1 MKKLVPFLLIFV
13 LVLSS
18 CYYLGD
24 EDISQDPVVETNVA
38 QILTQGAHNR
48 SEENDETIATPAPEG
63 MPYPVSGVGGPDAE
77 SKEPALEA
85 EIPTE
90 TEAET
95 PETTEEAAESLPETP
110 IGENLPWSG
119 TSIYNESFDSNSYWN
134 FENPYL
140 LSKVGNGQL
149 EFTSKGTPWW
159 TSYYTTKPEV
169 QNGYYETSLSMLNC
183 TPNDRIGLVFRLKT
197 SGDFYYMGLTCDGK
211 WGFSQYTSDNR
222 IIDLLPYETSDALNP
237 VGETN
242 QLGVLANGN
251 DFEFYINRQK
261 VGSATNDSLPKAGFF
276 GFTTM
281 SAGTQNFKTL
291 IDRLEVWEK

>member
-1 MKKLVPFLLIFV
+1 MKKLVPVLLV
-13 LVLSS
+13 LILILSS
-18 CYYLGD
+18 CYYIGD

-38 QILTQGAHNR
+38 QILTQAAQNR
-48 SEENDETIATPAPEG
+48 SEENDETIATPGPEEL
-63 MPYPVSGVGGPDAE
+63 PYPVAGVGGEDAE

-85 EIPTE
+85 ENPP
-90 TEAET
+90 EAET
-95 PETTEEAAESLPETP
+95 PENTEEPAETSA
-110 IGENLPWSG
+110 GENLPWSG
-119 TSIYNESFDSNSYWN
+119 ARLYNGPFDSIYWN

-140 LSKVGNGQL
+140 KSKVDNGQL

-169 QNGYYETSLSMLNC
+169 QNGYFETSFSMPNC
-183 TPNDRIGLVFRLKT
+183 NANDRFGLVFRLKV

-222 IIDLLPYETSDALNP
+222 IIDILPYEASDALNP
-237 VGETN
+237 INETN

-261 VGSATNDSLPKAGFF
+261 VGSATNGNLLEAGFF

-291 IDRLEVWEK
+291 IDSLEVWEK

>member
-1 MKKLVPFLLIFV
+1 MKKLVPVLLILV

-18 CYYLGD
+18 CYYIGD

-38 QILTQGAHNR
+38 QILTQAAQNR
-48 SEENDETIATPAPEG
+48 TEENDETIATPGPEEL
-63 MPYPVSGVGGPDAE
+63 PNPVAGVGGPDAE

-85 EIPTE
+85 EIPSG

-95 PETTEEAAESLPETP
+95 PENSEEPTESLPETSTD
-110 IGENLPWSG
+110 ENLPWSG
-119 TSIYNESFDSNSYWN
+119 TSLYSEGFDSNGFWN

-140 LSKVGNGQL
+140 LSKIGNGQL
-149 EFTSKGTPWW
+149 EFTSKGSPWW

-169 QNGYYETSLSMLNC
+169 QNGYFETEVSMPNC
-183 TPNDRIGLVFRLKT
+183 QTNDRFGLVFRLKI

-222 IIDLLPYETSDALNP
+222 VIDILPYETSDALNP
-237 VGETN
+237 VSETN

-261 VGSATNDSLPKAGFF
+261 VGSATDGSLPEAGFF
-276 GFTTM
+276 GFM
-281 SAGTQNFKTL
+281 SRTVGTQNFKTL

>member
-1 MKKLVPFLLIFV
+1 MKKLVPVLLVLI
-13 LVLSS
+13 LVLSG
-18 CYYLGD
+18 CYYPAD

-38 QILTQGAHNR
+38 QILTQAAQNR
-48 SEENDETIATPAPEG
+48 AEEIDETIATPGPEEL
-63 MPYPVSGVGGPDAE
+63 PYPVAGVGGSDSE
-77 SKEPALEA
+77 SKEPAIEA
-85 EIPTE
+85 ENPPE

-95 PETTEEAAESLPETP
+95 PENNEEPAETST
-110 IGENLPWSG
+110 GENLPWSG
-119 TSIYNESFDSNSYWN
+119 TSLYTESFDSNNYWN

-140 LSKVGNGQL
+140 LSKVSSGQL

-169 QNGYYETSLSMLNC
+169 QNGYFETEISMPNC
-183 TPNDRIGLVFRLKT
+183 QANDRFGLVFRLKV

-222 IIDLLPYETSDALNP
+222 IIDILPYETSDALKP
-237 VGETN
+237 VNETN
-242 QLGVLANGN
+242 QLGVLAKGS

-261 VGSATNDSLPKAGFF
+261 VGSATNGSLPEAGFF

-281 SAGTQNFKTL
+281 SAGTRNFKTL

>member
-1 MKKLVPFLLIFV
+1 MKKLVPVLIV
-13 LVLSS
+13 LILVLSG
-18 CYYLGD
+18 CYYPAD

-38 QILTQGAHNR
+38 LILTQAAHNR
-48 SEENDETIATPAPEG
+48 SEENSETIATPGPEEL
-63 MPYPVSGVGGPDAE
+63 PYPITGVGGSDAE

-85 EIPTE
+85 ENLP
-90 TEAET
+90 EAET
-95 PETTEEAAESLPETP
+95 PENTEEAAESLPEDSS
-110 IGENLPWSG
+110 GENLPWSG
-119 TSIYNESFDSNSYWN
+119 ASLYSGPFDNSYWN

-140 LSKVGNGQL
+140 LSEVENGQL

-169 QNGYYETSLSMLNC
+169 QNGYFETEISMPNC
-183 TPNDRIGLVFRLKT
+183 QANDRFGLVFRLKV

-222 IIDLLPYETSDALNP
+222 IIDILPYEASDALNP
-237 VGETN
+237 VSETN
-242 QLGVLANGN
+242 QLGVLANGS

-261 VGSATNDSLPKAGFF
+261 VGSTTNNNLPEAGFF
-276 GFTTM
+276 GFMTM

-291 IDRLEVWEK
+291 IDSLEVWEM

>member
-1 MKKLVPFLLIFV
+1 MKKLVPVLLV
-13 LVLSS
+13 LILILSS
-18 CYYLGD
+18 CYYPAD

-38 QILTQGAHNR
+38 QILTQAAQNR
-48 SEENDETIATPAPEG
+48 SEENDETIATPAPEEL
-63 MPYPVSGVGGPDAE
+63 PYPVAGVGGSDVE

-90 TEAET
+90 AEAET
-95 PETTEEAAESLPETP
+95 SENSEEPAETSTA
-110 IGENLPWSG
+110 ENLPWSG
-119 TSIYNESFDSNSYWN
+119 TSLYSETFDSNTYWN

-140 LSKVGNGQL
+140 LSKVADGQL

-169 QNGYYETSLSMLNC
+169 QDGYYETSLSMPNC
-183 TPNDRIGLVFRLKT
+183 NANDRIGLVFRLKI
-197 SGDFYYMGLTCDGK
+197 SGDFYFMGLTCDGK

-222 IIDLLPYETSDALNP
+222 IIDILPYEASDALNP
-237 VGETN
+237 VSETN
-242 QLGVLANGN
+242 QLGVLAKGS

-261 VGSATNDSLPKAGFF
+261 VGSATNNSLPEAGFF
-276 GFTTM
+276 GFMTM

-291 IDRLEVWEK
+291 IDSLEVWEK

>member
-1 MKKLVPFLLIFV
+1 MKKLVPLLFV
-13 LVLSS
+13 LILMLSS
-18 CYYLGD
+18 CYYPAD

-38 QILTQGAHNR
+38 QILTLAAQSR
-48 SEENDETIATPAPEG
+48 SEENSETIATPAPEEL
-63 MPYPVSGVGGPDAE
+63 PYPVTGVGGPDSE
-77 SKEPALEA
+77 SKEPAVEA

-90 TEAET
+90 VEADTSENIEEPTETSTA
-95 PETTEEAAESLPETP
+95 
-110 IGENLPWSG
+110 ENLPWSG
-119 TSIYNESFDSNSYWN
+119 TSLYSESFDSNSYWN

-169 QNGYYETSLSMLNC
+169 QNGYYETSLNMLNC
-183 TPNDRIGLVFRLKT
+183 KPNDRIGLVFRLKVG
-197 SGDFYYMGLTCDGK
+197 GDFYYMGLTCDGS

-222 IIDLLPYETSDALNP
+222 IIDILPYETSDALNP
-237 VGETN
+237 VNEAN

-261 VGSATNDSLPKAGFF
+261 VGSATNGSLPEAGYF
-276 GFTTM
+276 GFMTM
-281 SAGTQNFKTL
+281 STGSHTFKTL